1 VVAEVR
7 ATPRWR
13 IFLSQFQDL
22 LVWVLVAAAVVSGAV
37 LGDAVD
43 AAVIVAIVVLNAV
56 IGYTQ
61 EARAEEALAALK
73 KLAAPTAELVRSG
86 ERRQVAAEEVVP
98 GDLLVLEAGDRVA
111 ADARVIEAFHL
122 SVDESALTG
131 ESFPVEKGVDPVD
144 PAAVVADRLCMVHT
158 GTVVVAGRGRA
169 VVTATGART
178 EMGRIAAMLVADE
191 PPTPLE
197 VQLSSVGRRIALL
210 AGVAAVVVFAVG
222 LAGGGNVER
231 LFLVAVALAVA
242 AIPEGLPA
250 VSTITL
256 ARGVREMAERNAI
269 VRRLPAVEAL
279 GAAQVICTDKTGTLT
294 RNQMRVQ
301 AVAYAGEPELSPDGP
316 VEGPLAS
323 FARVV
328 ALCSDVAP
336 TRDGL
341 SGDPTEVALLSS
353 VHPGL
358 IDAEVV
364 RRAHPRVD
372 EVAFDSERKRMAT
385 LHVMDGRFL
394 LAVKGA
400 PEVVL
405 GRCDR
410 METAAGV
417 RPFDPAARQGA
428 LRRAAEMAGRG
439 LRTLAVAYRMLD
451 RQPADL
457 AAEEVGLVFV
467 AVVGMSDDIRPE
479 ARSALESAR
488 TAGIQVVMVTGDH
501 PVTARAVAE
510 SLGMLEGREVIEGG
524 ALEAIDAADLTGQ
537 VERIGVFARIDPAH
551 KVKIV
556 RAWQRRGAIVA
567 MTGDGVNDAPALRMA
582 DIGVAMGSGTDVAK
596 DSADVILADDHF
608 ATIVAA
614 VQRGRAIFDNLGK
627 VVSFL
632 LAANV
637 SEILVMLAGFLL
649 FGREPLVAVQLLW
662 VNLVTDG
669 LPALALGVDPP
680 APDLMRRPPE
690 RSRSLLSLRRQG
702 RLGVHAFLLALGP
715 LGVLAWGSQAADL
728 PWAET
733 RTLAFTALVLVQ
745 LLYALAVRTSERS
758 VWRTP
763 LGNRSLVG
771 AIAVSA
777 LLQLVV
783 VVSPFGN
790 RLFETVPLDLAG
802 WGVVV
807 VAGVLSLAA
816 VDAVDRLAPKG

>member
-1 VVAEVR
+1 
-7 ATPRWR
+7 
-13 IFLSQFQDL
+13 
-22 LVWVLVAAAVVSGAV
+22 
-37 LGDAVD
+37 
-43 AAVIVAIVVLNAV
+43 
-56 IGYTQ
+56 
-61 EARAEEALAALK
+61 
-73 KLAAPTAELVRSG
+73 
-86 ERRQVAAEEVVP
+86 
-98 GDLLVLEAGDRVA
+98 
-111 ADARVIEAFHL
+111 
-122 SVDESALTG
+122 
-131 ESFPVEKGVDPVD
+131 
-144 PAAVVADRLCMVHT
+144 
-158 GTVVVAGRGRA
+158 
-169 VVTATGART
+169 
-178 EMGRIAAMLVADE
+178 
-191 PPTPLE
+191 
-197 VQLSSVGRRIALL
+197 
-210 AGVAAVVVFAVG
+210 
-222 LAGGGNVER
+222 
-231 LFLVAVALAVA
+231 
-242 AIPEGLPA
+242 
-250 VSTITL
+250 
-256 ARGVREMAERNAI
+256 
-269 VRRLPAVEAL
+269 
-279 GAAQVICTDKTGTLT
+279 
-294 RNQMRVQ
+294 
-301 AVAYAGEPELSPDGP
+301 
-316 VEGPLAS
+316 
-323 FARVV
+323 
-328 ALCSDVAP
+328 
-336 TRDGL
+336 
-341 SGDPTEVALLSS
+341 
-353 VHPGL
+353 
-358 IDAEVV
+358 
-364 RRAHPRVD
+364 
-372 EVAFDSERKRMAT
+372 
-385 LHVMDGRFL
+385 
-394 LAVKGA
+394 
-400 PEVVL
+400 
-405 GRCDR
+405 
-410 METAAGV
+410 
-417 RPFDPAARQGA
+417 
-428 LRRAAEMAGRG
+428 
-439 LRTLAVAYRMLD
+439 
-451 RQPADL
+451 
-457 AAEEVGLVFV
+457 
-467 AVVGMSDDIRPE
+467 
-479 ARSALESAR
+479 
-488 TAGIQVVMVTGDH
+488 
-501 PVTARAVAE
+501 
-510 SLGMLEGREVIEGG
+510 
-524 ALEAIDAADLTGQ
+524 
-537 VERIGVFARIDPAH
+537 
-551 KVKIV
+551 
-556 RAWQRRGAIVA
+556 
-567 MTGDGVNDAPALRMA
+567 MA